1 VKKPNFEASLKELEE
16 IVEQLE
22 KGDLKLDETLA
33 KYEMGIK
40 IYKKCY
46 QILESAEKKINVL
59 LKNTAG
65 ETYTKEFN
73 LEKTRDVNSLTSEN
87 KKNNKA
93 KIHNEQLKLICE
105 EGKDWPGSCWKK
117 SIARKICNN

>member
-1 VKKPNFEASLKELEE
+1 MKKPNFEASLKELEE

-40 IYKKCY
+40 IYKRCY
-46 QILESAEKKINVL
+46 QILESTEKKINVL
-59 LKNTAG
+59 LKDRDG

-73 LEKTRDVNSLTSEN
+73 LEKTQDINSLTSEN
-87 KKNNKA
+87 KNNNKT
-93 KIHNEQLKLICE
+93 
-105 EGKDWPGSCWKK
+105 KK
-117 SIARKICNN
+117 NI

>member
-1 VKKPNFEASLKELEE
+1 MKKPNFEASLKELEE

-40 IYKKCY
+40 IYKRCY
-46 QILESAEKKINVL
+46 QILESTEKKINVL
-59 LKNTAG
+59 LKDRDG

-73 LEKTRDVNSLTSEN
+73 LEKTQDVNSLTSEN
-87 KKNNKA
+87 KNNNKTK
-93 KIHNEQLKLICE
+93 KIHN
-105 EGKDWPGSCWKK
+105 
-117 SIARKICNN
+117 

>member
-1 VKKPNFEASLKELEE
+1 MKKPNFEASLKELEE

-40 IYKKCY
+40 IYKRCY
-46 QILESAEKKINVL
+46 QILESTEKKINVL
-59 LKNTAG
+59 LKDRDG

-73 LEKTRDVNSLTSEN
+73 LEKTQDVNSLTSEN
-87 KKNNKA
+87 KNNNKTKNNT
-93 KIHNEQLKLICE
+93 
-105 EGKDWPGSCWKK
+105 
-117 SIARKICNN
+117 

>member
-1 VKKPNFEASLKELEE
+1 MKKPNFEASLKELEE

-40 IYKKCY
+40 IYKRCY
-46 QILESAEKKINVL
+46 QVLESTEKKINVL
-59 LKNTAG
+59 LKDRDG

-73 LEKTRDVNSLTSEN
+73 LEKTQDVNSLTSEN
-87 KKNNKA
+87 KNNNKT
-93 KIHNEQLKLICE
+93 
-105 EGKDWPGSCWKK
+105 KK
-117 SIARKICNN
+117 NT

>member
-40 IYKKCY
+40 IYKRCY
-46 QILESAEKKINVL
+46 QILESTEKKINVL
-59 LKNTAG
+59 LKDRDG

-73 LEKTRDVNSLTSEN
+73 LEKTQN
-87 KKNNKA
+87 KNNNKTK
-93 KIHNEQLKLICE
+93 KIHN
-105 EGKDWPGSCWKK
+105 
-117 SIARKICNN
+117 

>member
-1 VKKPNFEASLKELEE
+1 MKKPNFEASLKELEE

-40 IYKKCY
+40 IYKRCY
-46 QILESAEKKINVL
+46 QILETTEKKINVL
-59 LKNTAG
+59 LKDTAG

-73 LEKTRDVNSLTSEN
+73 LGKTQDVNSITSEN
-87 KKNNKA
+87 KNNNKT
-93 KIHNEQLKLICE
+93 
-105 EGKDWPGSCWKK
+105 KK
-117 SIARKICNN
+117 NT

>member
-1 VKKPNFEASLKELEE
+1 MKKPNFEASLKELEE

-40 IYKKCY
+40 IYKRCY
-46 QILESAEKKINVL
+46 QILESTEKKINVL
-59 LKNTAG
+59 LKDRDG

-73 LEKTRDVNSLTSEN
+73 LEKTQNKNNNKT
-87 KKNNKA
+87 KKNT
-93 KIHNEQLKLICE
+93 
-105 EGKDWPGSCWKK
+105 
-117 SIARKICNN
+117 

>member
-1 VKKPNFEASLKELEE
+1 MKKPNFEASLKELEE

-40 IYKKCY
+40 IYKRCH
-46 QILESAEKKINVL
+46 QILESTEKKINVL
-59 LKNTAG
+59 LKDRDG

-73 LEKTRDVNSLTSEN
+73 LEKTQDVNSLTSEN
-87 KKNNKA
+87 KNNNKT
-93 KIHNEQLKLICE
+93 
-105 EGKDWPGSCWKK
+105 KK
-117 SIARKICNN
+117 NI

>member
-1 VKKPNFEASLKELEE
+1 MKKPNFEASLKELEE

-40 IYKKCY
+40 IYKRCY
-46 QILESAEKKINVL
+46 QILESTEKKINVL
-59 LKNTAG
+59 LKDRDG

-73 LEKTRDVNSLTSEN
+73 LEKTQDVNSLTSEN
-87 KKNNKA
+87 KNNNKT
-93 KIHNEQLKLICE
+93 
-105 EGKDWPGSCWKK
+105 KK
-117 SIARKICNN
+117 NT

>member
-1 VKKPNFEASLKELEE
+1 MKKPNFEASLKELEE

-40 IYKKCY
+40 IYKTCY

-59 LKNTAG
+59 LKNADG
-65 ETYTKEFN
+65 KTYTKEFN
-73 LEKTRDVNSLTSEN
+73 LEKTL
-87 KKNNKA
+87 
-93 KIHNEQLKLICE
+93 L
-105 EGKDWPGSCWKK
+105 
-117 SIARKICNN
+117 

>member
-1 VKKPNFEASLKELEE
+1 MKKPDFEASLKELEE

-22 KGDLKLDETLA
+22 RGDLKLDETLA

-40 IYKKCY
+40 IYRKCY
-46 QILESAEKKINVL
+46 QVLESAEKKINVL

-73 LEKTRDVNSLTSEN
+73 LEKTRDVNLLTPEN

-93 KIHNEQLKLICE
+93 KIHN
-105 EGKDWPGSCWKK
+105 
-117 SIARKICNN
+117 

>member
-40 IYKKCY
+40 IYKRCY
-46 QILESAEKKINVL
+46 QILESTEKKINVL
-59 LKNTAG
+59 LKDRDG

-73 LEKTRDVNSLTSEN
+73 LEKTQNKNNNKT
-87 KKNNKA
+87 KKN
-93 KIHNEQLKLICE
+93 I
-105 EGKDWPGSCWKK
+105 
-117 SIARKICNN
+117 

>member
-1 VKKPNFEASLKELEE
+1 MKKPNFEASLKELEE

-40 IYKKCY
+40 IYKRCY
-46 QILESAEKKINVL
+46 QILESTEKKINVL
-59 LKNTAG
+59 LKDRDG

-73 LEKTRDVNSLTSEN
+73 LEKTQDVNSLTSEN
-87 KKNNKA
+87 KNNT
-93 KIHNEQLKLICE
+93 
-105 EGKDWPGSCWKK
+105 
-117 SIARKICNN
+117 

>member
-1 VKKPNFEASLKELEE
+1 MKKPNFEASLKELEE

-40 IYKKCY
+40 IYKRCY
-46 QILESAEKKINVL
+46 QLLESTEKKINVL
-59 LKNTAG
+59 LKDRDG

-73 LEKTRDVNSLTSEN
+73 LEKTQNKNNNKT
-87 KKNNKA
+87 KKNT
-93 KIHNEQLKLICE
+93 
-105 EGKDWPGSCWKK
+105 
-117 SIARKICNN
+117 

>member
-40 IYKKCY
+40 IYKRCY
-46 QILESAEKKINVL
+46 QILESTEKKINVL
-59 LKNTAG
+59 LKDRDG
-65 ETYTKEFN
+65 ETYTEEFN
-73 LEKTRDVNSLTSEN
+73 LGKTQDVNSLTSEN
-87 KKNNKA
+87 ENNNKTKKNT
-93 KIHNEQLKLICE
+93 
-105 EGKDWPGSCWKK
+105 
-117 SIARKICNN
+117 

>member
-1 VKKPNFEASLKELEE
+1 MKKPNFEASLKELEE

-46 QILESAEKKINVL
+46 QILECAEKKINVL

-65 ETYTKEFN
+65 DTYTKEFN
-73 LEKTRDVNSLTSEN
+73 LEKTRDVNSLTLEN
-87 KKNNKA
+87 KNT
-93 KIHNEQLKLICE
+93 
-105 EGKDWPGSCWKK
+105 
-117 SIARKICNN
+117 

>member
-1 VKKPNFEASLKELEE
+1 MKKPNFEASLKELEE

-46 QILESAEKKINVL
+46 QILETAEKKINVL
-59 LKNTAG
+59 LKDTAG

-73 LEKTRDVNSLTSEN
+73 LGKTQDVNSITSEN
-87 KKNNKA
+87 KNNNKT
-93 KIHNEQLKLICE
+93 
-105 EGKDWPGSCWKK
+105 KK
-117 SIARKICNN
+117 NT

>member
-1 VKKPNFEASLKELEE
+1 MKKPNFEASLKELEE

-40 IYKKCY
+40 IYKRCY
-46 QILESAEKKINVL
+46 QILESTEKKINVL
-59 LKNTAG
+59 LKDRDG

-73 LEKTRDVNSLTSEN
+73 LEKTQDVNSLTSEN
-87 KKNNKA
+87 KNNNKTK
-93 KIHNEQLKLICE
+93 KIT
-105 EGKDWPGSCWKK
+105 
-117 SIARKICNN
+117 

>member
-1 VKKPNFEASLKELEE
+1 MKKPNFEASLKGLEE

-40 IYKKCY
+40 MYKKCY

-59 LKNTAG
+59 LKDATG

-73 LEKTRDVNSLTSEN
+73 LGKTQDVNQLTLEN
-87 KKNNKA
+87 NNKT
-93 KIHNEQLKLICE
+93 KTHN
-105 EGKDWPGSCWKK
+105 
-117 SIARKICNN
+117 

>member
-40 IYKKCY
+40 IYKRCY
-46 QILESAEKKINVL
+46 QILESTEKKINVL
-59 LKNTAG
+59 LKDRDG

-73 LEKTRDVNSLTSEN
+73 LEKTQDVNSLTSEN
-87 KKNNKA
+87 KNNNKT
-93 KIHNEQLKLICE
+93 
-105 EGKDWPGSCWKK
+105 KK
-117 SIARKICNN
+117 NT

>member
-1 VKKPNFEASLKELEE
+1 MKKPIFEASLKELEE

-40 IYKKCY
+40 IYKRCY
-46 QILESAEKKINVL
+46 QILESTEKKINVL
-59 LKNTAG
+59 LKDRDG

-73 LEKTRDVNSLTSEN
+73 LEKTQN
-87 KKNNKA
+87 KNT
-93 KIHNEQLKLICE
+93 
-105 EGKDWPGSCWKK
+105 
-117 SIARKICNN
+117 